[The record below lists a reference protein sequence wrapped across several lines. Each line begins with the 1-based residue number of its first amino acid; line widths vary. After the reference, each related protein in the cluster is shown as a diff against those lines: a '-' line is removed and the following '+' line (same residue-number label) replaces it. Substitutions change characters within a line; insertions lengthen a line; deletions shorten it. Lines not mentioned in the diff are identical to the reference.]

1 MNPFTQLVRFD
12 ASPGDPWRANST
24 PIYQTAT
31 FAQESATEFGAF
43 DYSRSANPTR
53 AVLETQLARLEM
65 GERAFAFASG
75 MAALSAL
82 TRLVPCGGHILAGND
97 LYGGSYR
104 LLEQVAPR
112 LGLKTSY
119 VDVSDLD
126 AVERAFVSTTQL
138 LLIETP
144 TNPLQRIADIRSLA
158 KIAQRHGA
166 RLAVDNSLLSPW
178 LQKPLE
184 LGADVVVHSATKH
197 LCGHGDVLAGA
208 LVVRDADLAAQFAFF
223 QNAEGNALAPFD
235 CWLLLR
241 GMKTLGVRLE
251 RAQANAARIAKF
263 LAAHPR
269 VQRVHYAALRDC
281 PARELHFSQ
290 AGGAGSVLSFETGDA
305 LVSKRIVEALQ
316 LFTISVSFGS
326 TTSQVSLPCSMSHK
340 SIPASVRSAH
350 ALPDDLVRLS
360 VGIECADDLIADL
373 AAALA

>member
-1 MNPFTQLVRFD
+1 VRFD

-178 LQKPLE
+178 LQKPLN

-263 LAAHPR
+263 LAAHAR
-269 VQRVHYAALRDC
+269 VKRVHYAALC
-281 PARELHFSQ
+281 ENPARELHFSQ

>member
-178 LQKPLE
+178 LQKPLN

-263 LAAHPR
+263 LAAHAR
-269 VQRVHYAALRDC
+269 VKRVHYAALC
-281 PARELHFSQ
+281 ENPARELHFSQ